1 MRISDWS
8 SDVCSSDLLE
18 GRDVSDYG
26 YRLGRE
32 WQIGDKEKDAGV
44 VFLIAPNERRM
55 SIAVGYGIEPILTD
69 ALPGRSIPDVVT
81 PKFKAGDMP
90 GSIHDGVGALAPQ
103 LKLPPGEAA
112 AHRQGARQ

>member
-8 SDVCSSDLLE
+8 SDVCSSDLLVVATVSDLE

-32 WQIGDKEKDAGV
+32 WQNGDKEKDAGV

-55 SIAVGYGIEPILTD
+55 SIAGGYGTEPILPH
-69 ALPGRSIPDVVT
+69 ALLGRTLRAVGTPTTTGGHQPGGQKDSRQR
-81 PKFKAGDMP
+81 
-90 GSIHDGVGALAPQ
+90 VGR
-103 LKLPPGEAA
+103 EE
-112 AHRQGARQ
+112 